1 MGPNPFVSIK
11 EHSDYFVLH
20 FDCQKLKDC
29 PSAQL
34 QIVGDMATEGHCNVH
49 ALGGTIVY
57 GVNSQKADNDSYKL

>member
-1 MGPNPFVSIK
+1 MGPNPFVSVR

-34 QIVGDMATEGHCNVH
+34 QIVGDMAT
-49 ALGGTIVY
+49 
-57 GVNSQKADNDSYKL
+57 